1 MGHILPLL
9 VRQDRH
15 NLMQRTLT
23 ALSSQV
29 AGKIDAGAMNQI
41 VVGIFEGQSSADAA
55 VQDLEGARI
64 PSVVIKRYAA
74 ADAEERI
81 TPTGFEGHP
90 EGCPL
95 VTVSVDDAH
104 AEAVTGI
111 LKQHGS
117 VPAR

>member
-1 MGHILPLL
+1 M
-9 VRQDRH
+9 R
-15 NLMQRTLT
+15 RTRT
-23 ALSSQV
+23 ALSRLVV
-29 AGKIDAGAMNQI
+29 AKIDAVSIAMNQI
-41 VVGIFEGQSSADAA
+41 VVGVFDGQSSADAA
-55 VQDLEGARI
+55 VQDLEGAKI

-74 ADAEERI
+74 DDAEERI
-81 TPTGFEGHP
+81 TPTGFEGHS